1 MSCLVTDIST
11 KRENTDVTA
20 TSLGGV
26 NSISNGVT
34 SPIIANAQM
43 TTKLAGKASVWKQ
56 IIDVSGGII
65 CSIRDLV
72 KSAFTRGYWIND
84 RPWLN
89 DQTWRNK
96 P

>member
-1 MSCLVTDIST
+1 MSCLVTDIT
-11 KRENTDVTA
+11 AKRDDVNATA
-20 TSLGGV
+20 QGLGESGSNV
-26 NSISNGVT
+26 NGVT
-34 SPIIANAQM
+34 SPIVANGAIASGVSSKVS
-43 TTKLAGKASVWKQ
+43 TWKQ
-56 IIDVSGGII
+56 IIEATAGII

>member
-1 MSCLVTDIST
+1 
-11 KRENTDVTA
+11 
-20 TSLGGV
+20 
-26 NSISNGVT
+26 
-34 SPIIANAQM
+34 M
-43 TTKLAGKASVWKQ
+43 TTKLVGKASVWKQ

-72 KSAFTRGYWIND
+72 KSAFARGYWIND